1 LNWEFSQ
8 LSGEEDLGFASGRL
22 HRLSCK
28 EKIKLEASLNFRASL
43 STEHPFMLRHAFR
56 FSIAITTLVLSVQLW
71 AFQEQAPAS
80 LDPAL
85 HKKTV
90 QAGIQFLLQNQ
101 DRQDGSFSKQ
111 LGPAVTAMAAFA
123 LMNNEVPAD
132 HPQVQ
137 KALGYVK
144 SFVRPDGGIYAPDS
158 AVKNY
163 ETSLAILAFHKANTK
178 GEYDKLIAEAVG
190 FLKQLQWDDA
200 EGHPLASNFF
210 GGQGYGSGKR
220 PDASN
225 TSFFIDALKT
235 VGEDADSSAIR
246 NATVFMSRCQN
257 LPSEH
262 NAGKFAEVVSEEDKG
277 GFIYSA
283 VGKGESKAG
292 ETPEGG
298 LRSYASMTYSGL
310 KSFLYA
316 GLKRDD
322 PRVQA
327 ALDWIRRHYDLKS
340 NPGMG
345 EQGLYYYYHVFA
357 KALAAVGEAEFVDSK
372 GVRHNWRA
380 DLTKELAARQR
391 SDGSWVNGTDRWYE
405 SDPNLVTAYSLMAL
419 SYCRPE
425 TGR

>member
-1 LNWEFSQ
+1 MS
-8 LSGEEDLGFASGRL
+8 
-22 HRLSCK
+22 
-28 EKIKLEASLNFRASL
+28 
-43 STEHPFMLRHAFR
+43 
-56 FSIAITTLVLSVQLW
+56 
-71 AFQEQAPAS
+71 
-80 LDPAL
+80 
-85 HKKTV
+85 
-90 QAGIQFLLQNQ
+90 
-101 DRQDGSFSKQ
+101 
-111 LGPAVTAMAAFA
+111 
-123 LMNNEVPAD
+123 NEVPAD

-137 KALGYVK
+137 KSLAYVK
-144 SFVRPDGGIYAPDS
+144 GFVQPDGGIYASES

-178 GEYDKLIAEAVG
+178 GEYDQLIADAVG

-246 NATVFMSRCQN
+246 NATIFMSRCQN
-257 LPSEH
+257 LPSE
-262 NAGKFAEVVSEEDKG
+262 NNQAKFAEVVSAEDKG

-357 KALAAVGEAEFVDSK
+357 KALAAVGESEFVDSQ

-380 DLTKELAARQR
+380 DLTKELASRQR

-425 TGR
+425 SGR

>member
-1 LNWEFSQ
+1 
-8 LSGEEDLGFASGRL
+8 
-22 HRLSCK
+22 
-28 EKIKLEASLNFRASL
+28 
-43 STEHPFMLRHAFR
+43 MLRNALR
-56 FSIAITTLVLSVQLW
+56 FSAVISTLVLSVQLF
-71 AFQEQAPAS
+71 AFQEQAPTEFDS
-80 LDPAL
+80 AL

-90 QAGIQFLLQNQ
+90 QAGIQFLLQSQ
-101 DRQDGSFSKQ
+101 DREDGSFSKQ

-123 LMNNEVPAD
+123 MMNNELPPD

-137 KALGYVK
+137 KALAYVK
-144 SFVRPDGGIYAPDS
+144 GFVRADGGIYAPDS

-163 ETSLAILAFHKANTK
+163 ETSLAVLAFHKANTK
-178 GEYDKLIAEAVG
+178 GEYDKLIADAVG

-235 VGEDADSSAIR
+235 VGEEADSSAIR
-246 NATVFMSRCQN
+246 NATIFMSRCQN

-262 NAGKFAEVVSEEDKG
+262 NAAKYAEVVSEEDKG

-357 KALAAVGEAEFVDSK
+357 KALAAVGENEFVDSK

-380 DLTKELAARQR
+380 DLTKELASRQR

-425 TGR
+425 PSR

>member
-1 LNWEFSQ
+1 MSRFVCCCLWLG
-8 LSGEEDLGFASGRL
+8 LSLFVSAVAGA
-22 HRLSCK
+22 
-28 EKIKLEASLNFRASL
+28 
-43 STEHPFMLRHAFR
+43 
-56 FSIAITTLVLSVQLW
+56 W
-71 AFQEQAPAS
+71 QEPA
-80 LDPAL
+80 LADDPAL
-85 HKKTV
+85 HQKTV
-90 QAGIQFLLQNQ
+90 RAGVEFLLQSQN
-101 DRQDGSFSKQ
+101 REDGSFSKQ
-111 LGPAVTAMAAFA
+111 LGPAVTAMCAYA
-123 LMNNEVPAD
+123 LMNNDVPID

-137 KALGYVK
+137 KALAYVK
-144 SFVRPDGGIYAPDS
+144 GFVKPDGGIYVPES

-163 ETSLAILAFHKANTK
+163 ETSLAVLAFQKANQR
-178 GEYDKLIAEAVG
+178 GEYDSLIAAAVG

-200 EGHPLASNFF
+200 EGHPEASNFF

-225 TSFFIDALKT
+225 TSFFLEALQA

-262 NAGKFAEVVSEEDKG
+262 NSTKFAEAVTAEDRG

-298 LRSYASMTYSGL
+298 LRSYASMTYAGL

-316 GLKRDD
+316 GLKKDD

-327 ALDWIRRHYDLKS
+327 ALDWVRRHYDLKS

-345 EQGLYYYYHVFA
+345 DQGLYYYYHVFA
-357 KALAAVGEAEFVDSK
+357 KALAAVGEPQFVDAQ
-372 GVRHNWRA
+372 GVSHDWKS
-380 DLTKELAARQR
+380 DLTRELAARQR
-391 SDGSWVNGTDRWYE
+391 ADGSWVNGTDRWYE

-419 SYCRPE
+419 SYCRPAA
-425 TGR
+425 GR

>member
-1 LNWEFSQ
+1 MSRFVCVCLFLLAGQ
-8 LSGEEDLGFASGRL
+8 LFPGATWGIQAQTPAESNPDL
-22 HRLSCK
+22 HR
-28 EKIKLEASLNFRASL
+28 
-43 STEHPFMLRHAFR
+43 
-56 FSIAITTLVLSVQLW
+56 
-71 AFQEQAPAS
+71 
-80 LDPAL
+80 
-85 HKKTV
+85 KTV
-90 QAGIQFLLQNQ
+90 RAGVDFLLQSQ
-101 DRQDGSFSKQ
+101 SREDGSYSKQ
-111 LGPAVTAMAAFA
+111 LGPAVTAMCVYA
-123 LMNNEVPAD
+123 LMSNDIPAE

-137 KALGYVK
+137 KALDYVK
-144 SFVRPDGGIYAPDS
+144 SFVQPDGGIYAPES
-158 AVKNY
+158 VVRNY
-163 ETSLAILAFHKANTK
+163 ETSLAILAFQRANN
-178 GEYDKLIAEAVG
+178 GGQHDKLIRDAVA
-190 FLKQLQWDDA
+190 FLKKLQWDDS
-200 EGHPLASNFF
+200 EGHPPASGFF

-225 TSFFIDALKT
+225 TSFFLDALQAA
-235 VGEDADSSAIR
+235 GEDASSSAIR

-262 NAGKFAEVVSEEDKG
+262 NASKYAEVVTEEDKG

-298 LRSYASMTYSGL
+298 LRSYASMTYAGL

-340 NPGMG
+340 NPGLG

-357 KALAAVGEAEFVDSK
+357 KAMAAVGESEFVDAQ

-380 DLTKELAARQR
+380 DLTAELAARQK

-419 SYCRPE
+419 SYCRDAE
-425 TGR
+425 QR

>member
-1 LNWEFSQ
+1 MNRFVCVCLFLLAGHL
-8 LSGEEDLGFASGRL
+8 LSGAAWGIQAQAPVESHPDL
-22 HRLSCK
+22 HR
-28 EKIKLEASLNFRASL
+28 
-43 STEHPFMLRHAFR
+43 
-56 FSIAITTLVLSVQLW
+56 
-71 AFQEQAPAS
+71 
-80 LDPAL
+80 
-85 HKKTV
+85 KTV
-90 QAGIQFLLQNQ
+90 RAGVDYLLQSQ
-101 DRQDGSFSKQ
+101 SREDGSYSKQ
-111 LGPAVTAMAAFA
+111 LGPAVTAMCVYA
-123 LMNNEVPAD
+123 LMSNDIPAE

-137 KALGYVK
+137 KALDYVK
-144 SFVRPDGGIYAPDS
+144 SFVQPDGGIYAPES
-158 AVKNY
+158 VVRNY
-163 ETSLAILAFHKANTK
+163 ETSLAILAFQKANTS
-178 GEYDKLIAEAVG
+178 GQHDKLIRDAVA
-190 FLKQLQWDDA
+190 FLKKLQWDDS
-200 EGHPLASNFF
+200 EGHPPSSGFY

-225 TSFFIDALKT
+225 TSFFLDALQAA
-235 VGEDADSSAIR
+235 GEDANSSAIR

-262 NAGKFAEVVSEEDKG
+262 NASEYAEVVTEEDKG

-298 LRSYASMTYSGL
+298 LRSYASMTYAGL

-340 NPGMG
+340 NPGLG

-357 KALAAVGEAEFVDSK
+357 KSMAAVGESEFVDAQ

-380 DLTKELAARQR
+380 DLTAELAARQK

-419 SYCRPE
+419 SYCRIVE
-425 TGR
+425 KR

>member
-1 LNWEFSQ
+1 MLRRVFQ
-8 LSGEEDLGFASGRL
+8 LSILFVA
-22 HRLSCK
+22 
-28 EKIKLEASLNFRASL
+28 
-43 STEHPFMLRHAFR
+43 
-56 FSIAITTLVLSVQLW
+56 LVINAPAW
-71 AFQEQAPAS
+71 AFQEQAPAEF
-80 LDPAL
+80 DPAV
-85 HKKTV
+85 HQKTV
-90 QAGIQFLLQNQ
+90 QAGIQFLLLSQ
-101 DRQDGSFSKQ
+101 DREDGSFSKK
-111 LGPAVTAMAAFA
+111 LGPAVSAMCAFA
-123 LMNNEVPAD
+123 LLNNDVPAD

-137 KALGYVK
+137 KALAYVK
-144 SFVRPDGGIYAPDS
+144 GFIQPDGGIYAPDS

-178 GEYDKLIAEAVG
+178 GEHDKLIADAVG

-246 NATVFMSRCQN
+246 NATIFMSRCQN
-257 LPSEH
+257 LPSE
-262 NAGKFAEVVSEEDKG
+262 NNQAKFAEVVSEEDKG

-357 KALAAVGEAEFVDSK
+357 KALAAVGESEFVDSK

-380 DLTKELAARQR
+380 DLTKELASRQR

-425 TGR
+425 SGR